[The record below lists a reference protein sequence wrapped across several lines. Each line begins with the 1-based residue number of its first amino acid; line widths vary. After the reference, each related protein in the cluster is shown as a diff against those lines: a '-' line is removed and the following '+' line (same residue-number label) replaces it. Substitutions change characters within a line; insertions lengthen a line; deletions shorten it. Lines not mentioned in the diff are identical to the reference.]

1 MSHRPTSF
9 PATGAPSFDR
19 IPTSARSLCFWQ
31 ISRAPLKYMVK
42 LLPRMVK
49 MYGAQAPKKQ
59 PACLPVHMKRLT
71 RGCFP
76 LVQITD
82 GNMELLLR
90 IVILMYD
97 RTSNKT
103 NVNDARKALFSNK
116 GKTLDLTPPTLAAL
130 YEHTKQ
136 AALQAGHY
144 WGQYLA
150 GGQNPITKPR
160 L

>member
-1 MSHRPTSF
+1 METLKACPKITR
-9 PATGAPSFDR
+9 AYL
-19 IPTSARSLCFWQ
+19 SLSC
-31 ISRAPLKYMVK
+31 
-42 LLPRMVK
+42 
-49 MYGAQAPKKQ
+49 
-59 PACLPVHMKRLT
+59 
-71 RGCFP
+71 P

-82 GNMELLLR
+82 GSMELLQR

-144 WGQYLA
+144 WGQYQA
-150 GGQNPITKPR
+150 GGQTPITKPR
-160 L
+160 QMGMGYDI

>member
-1 MSHRPTSF
+1 
-9 PATGAPSFDR
+9 
-19 IPTSARSLCFWQ
+19 
-31 ISRAPLKYMVK
+31 
-42 LLPRMVK
+42 
-49 MYGAQAPKKQ
+49 
-59 PACLPVHMKRLT
+59 
-71 RGCFP
+71 
-76 LVQITD
+76 
-82 GNMELLLR
+82 MELLQR

-116 GKTLDLTPPTLAAL
+116 GKTLDLIPPTLTAL

-150 GGQNPITKPR
+150 GGQTPITKPR
-160 L
+160 RMGMGYDI